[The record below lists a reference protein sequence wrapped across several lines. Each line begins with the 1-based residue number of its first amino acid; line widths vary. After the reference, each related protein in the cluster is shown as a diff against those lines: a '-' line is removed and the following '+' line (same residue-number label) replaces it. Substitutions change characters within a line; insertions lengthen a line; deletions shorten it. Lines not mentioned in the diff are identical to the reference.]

1 MSLILME
8 MSQTGATCSASEPK
22 SHYLIFTINHVNP
35 WDDWNRNF
43 IYFCVLFGVYCSTG
57 TAMNPHE
64 SENYLP
70 ISRSFSASKWCRDFL
85 GRDIS
90 GTTFL
95 RIESSLIQSN
105 SRDLATAICT
115 HVSKDTG
122 SNSCERKIF
131 RPSVHYFFFD
141 ISLA

>member
-1 MSLILME
+1 
-8 MSQTGATCSASEPK
+8 
-22 SHYLIFTINHVNP
+22 
-35 WDDWNRNF
+35 
-43 IYFCVLFGVYCSTG
+43 VYCSTG

-131 RPSVHYFFFD
+131 RPSVHFFLSIFRWHNTYILLIQD
-141 ISLA
+141 NFICNIIHNPLPKPHWWHSG